1 MGKKL
6 LAPKTTIMRTSNF
19 LTLLCVVIFSS
30 HLMAQQS
37 IVNFSHFIEQH
48 HGLDNASGELVP
60 IGISEIE
67 MKINF
72 FVGEKFPDLVEKID
86 NILWDSYKTFTTHS
100 YKNHNHK
107 FVVVLKIKGEEEPK
121 FYEVIYDPNLKSVK
135 SEYGWDEEKKD
146 FIFDPSLEERER
158 GKPDLVALE
167 ISNPTTPPG
176 INNFVEIHEG
186 FIRLK
191 DEKNRG
197 ENNFVPIDV
206 KLINQKVKQYVAATY
221 PNIQYTRNI
230 VWKSYTTFIS
240 PYSSH
245 HFHVFLAQV
254 KVSGVRTVKY
264 LEVFYNPL
272 TGAIKGDFQW
282 DDEKE
287 KFARPMAAF

>member
-1 MGKKL
+1 MKTSYLIAL
-6 LAPKTTIMRTSNF
+6 LGVM
-19 LTLLCVVIFSS
+19 LFSTQVK
-30 HLMAQQS
+30 AQKS
-37 IVNFSHFIEQH
+37 IVDFKDFIEQH
-48 HGLDNASGELVP
+48 QGLDNASGELIP

-72 FVGEKFPDLVEKID
+72 FIEEKFPDLVEKID
-86 NILWDSYKTFTTHS
+86 NILWDSYETFITHS

-107 FVVVLKIKGEEEPK
+107 FVVVLKITGEEEPK
-121 FYEVIYDPNLKSVK
+121 FYNVIYDPNLKTVK
-135 SEYGWDEEKKD
+135 SEFEWNEEKQD
-146 FIFDPSLEERER
+146 FIFDPALIEREQ

-176 INNFVEIHEG
+176 LNKFVEMHEG

-191 DEKNRG
+191 EEKNRG

-206 KLINQKVKQYVAATY
+206 KLINQKVTQYVATTY
-221 PNIQYTRNI
+221 PNVQYTRNI
-230 VWKSYTTFIS
+230 VWKSYATFIS
-240 PYSSH
+240 PHSSH
-245 HFHVFLAQV
+245 HFHIFLAQV

-272 TGAIKGDFQW
+272 TGTIKGDFQW

-287 KFARPMAAF
+287 KFVRPMAAF

>member
-1 MGKKL
+1 
-6 LAPKTTIMRTSNF
+6 MRTFNL
-19 LTLLCVVIFSS
+19 LTLLSVVFFSC
-30 HLMAQQS
+30 HVTAQQS
-37 IVNFSHFIEQH
+37 IVDFDHFIEQH
-48 HGLDNASGELVP
+48 QGLDNTTGELVP

-72 FVGEKFPDLVEKID
+72 FIEEKFPDLVDKID
-86 NILWDSYKTFTTHS
+86 NILWDSYETYTTHS

-107 FVVVLKIKGEEEPK
+107 FVVVLKIKGEEESK
-121 FYEVIYDPNLKSVK
+121 FYEVIYDPNLKTVK
-135 SEYGWDEEKKD
+135 SEFEWNEEKQD
-146 FIFDPSLEERER
+146 FIFDPALEERER

-176 INNFVEIHEG
+176 LNTFIDTHEG
-186 FIRLK
+186 FIRLIQ
-191 DEKNRG
+191 EKNRG

-206 KLINQKVKQYVAATY
+206 KVINQKVNQYVAATY
-221 PNIQYTRNI
+221 PNVQYTRNI
-230 VWKSYTTFIS
+230 VWKSYATFIS

-264 LEVFYNPL
+264 LEVFFNPL
-272 TGAIKGDFQW
+272 TNTVKGDFQW

-287 KFARPMAAF
+287 KFTRPMADF

>member
-1 MGKKL
+1 
-6 LAPKTTIMRTSNF
+6 MRTFNL
-19 LTLLCVVIFSS
+19 LTLLSVVFFSC
-30 HLMAQQS
+30 HVTAQQS
-37 IVNFSHFIEQH
+37 IVDFGHFIEQH
-48 HGLDNASGELVP
+48 QGLDNTTGELVP

-72 FVGEKFPDLVEKID
+72 FIEEKFPDLVDKID
-86 NILWDSYKTFTTHS
+86 NILWDSYETYTTHS

-107 FVVVLKIKGEEEPK
+107 FVVVLKIKGEEESK
-121 FYEVIYDPNLKSVK
+121 FYEVIYDPNLKTVK
-135 SEYGWDEEKKD
+135 SEFEWNEEKQD
-146 FIFDPSLEERER
+146 FIFDPALEERER

-176 INNFVEIHEG
+176 LNTFIDTHEG
-186 FIRLK
+186 FIRLIQ
-191 DEKNRG
+191 EKNRG

-206 KLINQKVKQYVAATY
+206 KVINQKVNQYVAATY
-221 PNIQYTRNI
+221 PNVQYTRNI
-230 VWKSYTTFIS
+230 VWKSYATFIS

-264 LEVFYNPL
+264 LEVFFNPL
-272 TGAIKGDFQW
+272 TNTVKGDFQW

-287 KFARPMAAF
+287 KFTRPMADF

>member
-1 MGKKL
+1 
-6 LAPKTTIMRTSNF
+6 MRTFNL
-19 LTLLCVVIFSS
+19 LTLLSVVFFSC
-30 HLMAQQS
+30 HVTAQQS
-37 IVNFSHFIEQH
+37 IVDFDHFIEQH
-48 HGLDNASGELVP
+48 QGLDNTTGELVP

-72 FVGEKFPDLVEKID
+72 FIEEKFPDLVDKID
-86 NILWDSYKTFTTHS
+86 NILWDSYETYTTHS

-121 FYEVIYDPNLKSVK
+121 FYEVIYDPNLKTVK
-135 SEYGWDEEKKD
+135 SEFEWNEEKQD
-146 FIFDPSLEERER
+146 FIFDPALEERER

-176 INNFVEIHEG
+176 LNTFIDTHEG
-186 FIRLK
+186 FIRLIQ
-191 DEKNRG
+191 EKNRG

-206 KLINQKVKQYVAATY
+206 KVINQKVNQYVAATY
-221 PNIQYTRNI
+221 PNVQYTRNI
-230 VWKSYTTFIS
+230 VWKSYATFIS

-264 LEVFYNPL
+264 LEVFFNPL
-272 TGAIKGDFQW
+272 TNTVKGDFQW

-287 KFARPMAAF
+287 KFTRPMADF

>member
-1 MGKKL
+1 MKTSYLIAL
-6 LAPKTTIMRTSNF
+6 LGVM
-19 LTLLCVVIFSS
+19 LFSTQVK
-30 HLMAQQS
+30 AQKS
-37 IVNFSHFIEQH
+37 IVDFKDFIEQH
-48 HGLDNASGELVP
+48 QGLDNASGELVP

-72 FVGEKFPDLVEKID
+72 FIEEKFPDLVEKID
-86 NILWDSYKTFTTHS
+86 NILWDSYETFITHS

-107 FVVVLKIKGEEEPK
+107 FVVVLKITGEEEPK
-121 FYEVIYDPNLKSVK
+121 FYNVIYDPNLKTVK
-135 SEYGWDEEKKD
+135 SEFEWNEEKQD
-146 FIFDPSLEERER
+146 FIFDPALIEREQ

-176 INNFVEIHEG
+176 LNKFVEMHEG

-191 DEKNRG
+191 EEKNRG

-206 KLINQKVKQYVAATY
+206 KLINQKVTQYVATTY
-221 PNIQYTRNI
+221 PNVQYTRNI
-230 VWKSYTTFIS
+230 VWKSYATFIS
-240 PYSSH
+240 PHSSH
-245 HFHVFLAQV
+245 HFHIFLAQV

-272 TGAIKGDFQW
+272 TGTIKGDFQW

-287 KFARPMAAF
+287 KFVRPMAAF

>member
-1 MGKKL
+1 MKTSYLIAL
-6 LAPKTTIMRTSNF
+6 LGVM
-19 LTLLCVVIFSS
+19 LFSTQVK
-30 HLMAQQS
+30 AQKS
-37 IVNFSHFIEQH
+37 IVDLKDFIEQH
-48 HGLDNASGELVP
+48 QGLDNASGELVP

-72 FVGEKFPDLVEKID
+72 FIEEKFPDLVEKID
-86 NILWDSYKTFTTHS
+86 NILWDSYETFTTHS

-107 FVVVLKIKGEEEPK
+107 FVVVLKITGEEEPK
-121 FYEVIYDPNLKSVK
+121 FFNVIYDPNLKTVK
-135 SEYGWDEEKKD
+135 SEFEWNEEKQD
-146 FIFDPSLEERER
+146 FIFDPALIEREQ

-176 INNFVEIHEG
+176 LNSFVETHEG

-191 DEKNRG
+191 EEKNRG

-206 KLINQKVKQYVAATY
+206 KLINQKVTQYVATTY
-221 PNIQYTRNI
+221 PNVQYTRNI
-230 VWKSYTTFIS
+230 VWKSYATFIS
-240 PYSSH
+240 PHSSH
-245 HFHVFLAQV
+245 HFHIFLAQV

-272 TGAIKGDFQW
+272 TGTIKGDFQW

>member
-1 MGKKL
+1 
-6 LAPKTTIMRTSNF
+6 MRTSNL
-19 LTLLCVVIFSS
+19 LTLLSMIFFSS
-30 HLMAQQS
+30 QLIAQQS
-37 IVNFSHFIEQH
+37 IVDFDHFIEQH
-48 HGLDNASGELVP
+48 QGLDNASGELVP

-72 FVGEKFPDLVEKID
+72 FIEEKFPDLVEKID
-86 NILWDSYKTFTTHS
+86 NILWDSYETFTTHS

-107 FVVVLKIKGEEEPK
+107 FVVVLKIKGKEETK
-121 FYEVIYDPNLKSVK
+121 FYEVIYDSNLKTVK
-135 SEYGWDEEKKD
+135 SEFEWNEEKQE
-146 FIFDPSLEERER
+146 FIFNPALEERER
-158 GKPDLVALE
+158 GKPDLIALE

-176 INNFVEIHEG
+176 LNKFIETHQG

-191 DEKNRG
+191 QEKNRG

-206 KLINQKVKQYVAATY
+206 KVINQKVNQYVAATY
-221 PNIQYTRNI
+221 PNVQYTRNI
-230 VWKSYTTFIS
+230 VWKSYATFIS

-264 LEVFYNPL
+264 LEVFFNPS
-272 TGAIKGDFQW
+272 TNTIKGDFQW

-287 KFARPMAAF
+287 KFARPMAEF